1 MRVCAGRNPGLGCCS
16 SATPSMTTHDSIQ
29 FVPDRLKD
37 VAQEQYTQAEAEFA
51 AGMTKEILPPAH
63 GGGAGVSM
71 MVN

>member
-1 MRVCAGRNPGLGCCS
+1 
-16 SATPSMTTHDSIQ
+16 MTTHDSIQ